1 MSIRRWLVLSV
12 TAPSTESIPSLAE
25 RLLALGGSA
34 VREEGLVLT
43 SYVPPPENVEEFL
56 EQVRDELRVAAEG
69 AVPEIAWC
77 FEPDR
82 DWAVRWKRGLRPRR
96 VGRRVIVAPT
106 WAEPRPRP
114 GDIVIR
120 IDPQMAFGTGEHA
133 TTRGV
138 LRLLQEIPLDGAPV
152 LDIGTGSGILSIAAV
167 KLGAERALGI
177 DRDEFALENARS
189 NIIRNDVEDRVE
201 LRHDVVD
208 DAFLRGRHRLPDV
221 VLANTLSS
229 IVEPLFPALSSSL
242 GEGGILIVGG
252 ILVEEKPRVVD
263 AGRRAGFRLDRE
275 DVEDEWWSAVLRPA
289 PAAEPSKEREMEGNV
304 PAG

>member
-1 MSIRRWLVLSV
+1 MSTRRWLELSV
-12 TAPSTESIPSLAE
+12 TAPDTESIAPLAE
-25 RLLALGGSA
+25 GLLALGGSA

-43 SYVPPPENVEEFL
+43 SYLPPPEDLEAFL
-56 EQVRDELRVAAEG
+56 EQARDDLRAAAAG
-69 AVPEIAWC
+69 AVPEIAWR

-82 DWAVRWKRGLRPRR
+82 DWAARWKRGLRPRR
-96 VGRRVIVAPT
+96 VGRGVIVAPT
-106 WAEPRPRP
+106 WTEPHPRP
-114 GDIVIR
+114 GDVVIR

-138 LRLLQEIPLDGAPV
+138 LRLLQELPLDGARV

-167 KLGAERALGI
+167 KLGAEHALGI

-189 NIIRNDVEDRVE
+189 NVIRNGVEDRVE

-208 DAFLRGRHRLPDV
+208 DATLRGRESVHDV

-229 IVEPLFPALSSSL
+229 IVEPLLPALSAGL
-242 GEGGILIVGG
+242 GKGGILIVGG
-252 ILVEEKPRVVD
+252 ILVEERPRIVD
-263 AGRRAGFRLDRE
+263 AGRRAGLRLDRE
-275 DVEDEWWSAVLRPA
+275 DVEGEWWSAVLRPA
-289 PAAEPSKEREMEGNV
+289 PAAEPSKERETEGNV

>member
-1 MSIRRWLVLSV
+1 MSGRRWFELSV
-12 TAPSTESIPSLAE
+12 TAPSTESVASLAE

-43 SYVPPPENVEEFL
+43 SYLSPPEDVEEFL
-56 EQVRDELRVAAEG
+56 EQARDELRAAAGG
-69 AVPEIAWC
+69 AVPEIAWR

-96 VGRRVIVAPT
+96 VGRGVIVAPT
-106 WAEPRPRP
+106 WAEPNPRP
-114 GDIVIR
+114 GDVVIR

-138 LRLLQEIPLDGAPV
+138 LRLLQELPLDGARV

-167 KLGAERALGI
+167 KLGAEHALGI

-189 NIIRNDVEDRVE
+189 NVARNGVEDRVE
-201 LRHDVVD
+201 LRHEVVD
-208 DAFLRGRHRLPDV
+208 DAFLRGWQGFPDV
-221 VLANTLSS
+221 VLANTLSG
-229 IVEPLFPALSSSL
+229 IVEPLLPALSASM
-242 GEGGILIVGG
+242 GDGGVLIVGG
-252 ILVEEKPRVVD
+252 ILVEEKPRIVD
-263 AGRRAGFRLDRE
+263 AAGRAGLRLGRE
-275 DVEDEWWSAVLRPA
+275 DVEGEWWSAVLRPA
-289 PAAEPSKEREMEGNV
+289 SAAEPSKEREPEGNA